1 MQNRT
6 SEIIPGNININ
17 AAELIFYAALV
28 LCAAIMLIYY
38 KKNEK
43 PVKSAFF
50 GMITGAAALFAANFF
65 GAKIGLAVPINGF
78 TAFVSLTLGA
88 PGVLIMCIISMIL

>member
-6 SEIIPGNININ
+6 SEMILGNINIT
-17 AAELIFYAALV
+17 AAELIFYAVFA
-28 LCAAIMLIYY
+28 LCAAIMLVYY
-38 KKNEK
+38 KKREK

-50 GMITGAAALFAANFF
+50 GMITGAAALLAANFF

-88 PGVLIMCIISMIL
+88 PGVLALCIISMLL